1 VYACRCVSRVLEA
14 TQKGNM
20 ATARLSHT
28 SPVRELPEFLR
39 QWDGRP
45 SSYHTHK
52 LAYLAP
58 APMPRELRTATTPRT
73 VPLMNGGGST
83 RRRAMDTRRVHGE
96 QLALKLQ
103 PASADAPLVTSD
115 MVNAILAFDVKA
127 LPNAKLLAKLQEDTY
142 RLLRRA
148 VEAKKKR
155 TARDAAPPQT
165 SNDEAAA
172 SRSVDERTPRAQQQR
187 TTGDDEK
194 AASLEELQAS
204 NTAANANA
212 TPQQGRDPPAA
223 NTTKPTTM
231 VPAPPASSKTNPRGK
246 RLQPPLLKPRQLLPG
261 PDGKFEYAPGIDA
274 QIRYNVGKPKI
285 PKARVMTLPWN
296 LALLPP
302 AEQERVREQEAVSAR
317 KRQVETIAA
326 DEKHARKATERDQ
339 RYIRRQLQ
347 GVERDEFEALLA
359 KQRATLRKAAPSAT
373 YAPAPAPPQQTTQA
387 DEKGQ
392 GSKRSS
398 VHASQNTSQNPAG
411 RDEPTSASSTKEG
424 PAGQHEAHD
433 DAPPQPRTETPP
445 PSKRGST
452 ATDKAA
458 STSVEGAPLPVT
470 DTAARAPSNDKAPPP
485 TTLAQAEQ
493 SRESPATHEASTS
506 QNRSHE
512 DDKAAPT
519 ANAATDAPPASPAP
533 VKAEPEAM

>member
-1 VYACRCVSRVLEA
+1 
-14 TQKGNM
+14 M

-58 APMPRELRTATTPRT
+58 APMPRELRGATTPRT

-83 RRRAMDTRRVHGE
+83 RRRTMDTRRGHGE
-96 QLALKLQ
+96 QLAQKLQ
-103 PASADAPLVTSD
+103 PAAADVVPLVTSD

-155 TARDAAPPQT
+155 AARDAAPPQT
-165 SNDEAAA
+165 NNEEAAA
-172 SRSVDERTPRAQQQR
+172 SRSVDERTPRTQQQR

-204 NTAANANA
+204 NASANPNA
-212 TPQQGRDPPAA
+212 TPQQGREPLAA

-231 VPAPPASSKTNPRGK
+231 VPAPPASSKSNPRGK

-317 KRQVETIAA
+317 KRQVETITA
-326 DEKHARKATERDQ
+326 DEKRARKATEQDQ

-359 KQRATLRKAAPSAT
+359 KQRTTLRKAAPTAT
-373 YAPAPAPPQQTTQA
+373 YAPAPPQQTTQA

-398 VHASQNTSQNPAG
+398 VHASQNPAG
-411 RDEPTSASSTKEG
+411 RDEPTSGSSTKEE
-424 PAGQHEAHD
+424 PDVQHEAHD

-458 STSVEGAPLPVT
+458 STSVEGAPPPAT
-470 DTAARAPSNDKAPPP
+470 DSAAPAPSNDKAPPP

-493 SRESPATHEASTS
+493 SRESAATHEASTS
-506 QNRSHE
+506 QNHSRE
-512 DDKAAPT
+512 DDKAAP
-519 ANAATDAPPASPAP
+519 AASAATDAPPASPAP

>member
-1 VYACRCVSRVLEA
+1 
-14 TQKGNM
+14 M

-58 APMPRELRTATTPRT
+58 APMPRELRAATTPRT

-83 RRRAMDTRRVHGE
+83 RRRAMDTRRGHGE

-127 LPNAKLLAKLQEDTY
+127 LPNAQLLAKLQEDTY

-155 TARDAAPPQT
+155 VARDAAPPQT
-165 SNDEAAA
+165 LNDDAAA

-204 NTAANANA
+204 NASANPNT
-212 TPQQGRDPPAA
+212 TPQQGREPPAA

-285 PKARVMTLPWN
+285 PRARVMTLPWN

-302 AEQERVREQEAVSAR
+302 AEQERVREQEATTAR

-326 DEKHARKATERDQ
+326 DEKRARKAAERDQ

-387 DEKGQ
+387 DGQKGQ

-411 RDEPTSASSTKEG
+411 RDEPTSISSTKEE
-424 PAGQHEAHD
+424 PVVQYEAHD
-433 DAPPQPRTETPP
+433 DAPPQARTETPP

-458 STSVEGAPLPVT
+458 PTSVEGAPP
-470 DTAARAPSNDKAPPP
+470 AAPAPSNGNAPPP

-493 SRESPATHEASTS
+493 SRESAATHEASTS

-512 DDKAAPT
+512 DDKAAP
-519 ANAATDAPPASPAP
+519 AASAATDAPPASPAP
-533 VKAEPEAM
+533 VKAEAEAM